1 LQTKLTESLQ
11 LINIFTE
18 DKTMSEQPTV
28 EQIMKQAQQIQD
40 GLQKAQAELEK
51 TNVVG
56 ESGGGF
62 VKVTLSGRFACKKI
76 EFDDSLMK
84 ESKSVLQDLVAG
96 AINDAVA
103 KVEKINQDSV
113 AGMMSSGAGSGQVN
127 VSDTIKPRLS

>member
-1 LQTKLTESLQ
+1 
-11 LINIFTE
+11 
-18 DKTMSEQPTV
+18 MSEQPTV